1 MIVFQISLDIYLL
14 QNLPSEEATGVIC
27 KFIDKVLCKNENLI
41 EFHQSRQYKNYCFNS
56 LYPVSPDKIYHKDK
70 RYHLLIR
77 TIDMNL
83 AEHFANEAVG
93 VEDRILKVVDTQVKL
108 LPKKPIDRLYS
119 ITPCILKTDYGY
131 WKDHMSV
138 EEFCRS
144 IQNNLVKKYKD
155 FTRQDIKE
163 DFQLVREVVFVNRK
177 PILCKYKD
185 VNLLGDKLDLY
196 IEENPMAQELAY
208 MAMGTGVLE
217 ANSRGFGFVNDK
229 WKKQGVK
236 AGAFLW

>member
-1 MIVFQISLDIYLL
+1 MIVFQLSLDIYLL

-27 KFIDKVLCKNENLI
+27 KFIDKVLCKNESLI
-41 EFHQSRQYKNYCFNS
+41 EFHQSCKYKNYCFNS

-70 RYHLLIR
+70 RYQLQLR

-83 AEHFANEAVG
+83 AEYFANEAVG

-108 LPKKPIDRLYS
+108 LPKKPINKLYS
-119 ITPCILKTDYGY
+119 ITPCILKSDYGY
-131 WKDHMSV
+131 WKDHLST
-138 EEFCRS
+138 EEFCQA
-144 IQNNLVKKYKD
+144 IQNNLVKKYKA
-155 FTRQDIKE
+155 FTEQDIKE
-163 DFQLVREVVFVNRK
+163 DFQLVRQVVFINRK

-208 MAMGTGVLE
+208 MAMGTGILE

-229 WKKQGVK
+229 WKK
-236 AGAFLW
+236 